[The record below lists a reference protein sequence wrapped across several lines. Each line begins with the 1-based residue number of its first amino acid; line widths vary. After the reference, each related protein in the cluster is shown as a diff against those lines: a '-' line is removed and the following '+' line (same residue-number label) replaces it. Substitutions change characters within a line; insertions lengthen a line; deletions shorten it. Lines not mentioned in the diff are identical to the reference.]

1 MAFTMRHYGTWNNTI
16 DNYRL
21 TVEQCVGDSLDGWP
35 GIDADKVTAAYR
47 ASINN
52 ALPDRVSLQGDEFYG
67 PAYPDEDEWQGYPL
81 DDEGELDIAAIV
93 AGIDF
98 WAIVEQFDQEV

>member
-1 MAFTMRHYGTWNNTI
+1 
-16 DNYRL
+16 
-21 TVEQCVGDSLDGWP
+21 
-35 GIDADKVTAAYR
+35 
-47 ASINN
+47 
-52 ALPDRVSLQGDEFYG
+52 VSLQGDEFYG